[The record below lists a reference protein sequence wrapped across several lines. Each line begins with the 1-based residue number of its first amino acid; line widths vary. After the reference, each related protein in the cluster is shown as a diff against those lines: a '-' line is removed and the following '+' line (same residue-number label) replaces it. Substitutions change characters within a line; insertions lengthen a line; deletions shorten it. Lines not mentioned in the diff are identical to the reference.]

1 MVRMGNICAQFVF
14 FIVQF
19 GFGGFSVGYE
29 LGFTLL
35 IVDWPAVTVH
45 FRLRGVILVLVQV
58 FVVFFPPSFILNL
71 IIITIGDFLTFT
83 CAEIGDFS
91 QLSNP
96 IHILL

>member
-1 MVRMGNICAQFVF
+1 MVRMGNICAQFVLL
-14 FIVQF
+14 IVQF

-35 IVDWPAVTVH
+35 IVDWPAVTMD
-45 FRLRGVILVLVQV
+45 FGLRGVVLMLVQV

-71 IIITIGDFLTFT
+71 IIITISDFLTFT

-91 QLSNP
+91 QFSNP